1 MAVIMQNT
9 KQHYGWITITL
20 HWLIASVIIGLF
32 ALGYWMVDLGYYDPW
47 YTQGPDI
54 HRSLGVVLFGLMIV
68 MFVAQIIQT
77 RPKSLDN
84 HSKFEK
90 VAGGV
95 THKLLYLLVVMV
107 LFSGYLIST
116 ADGRAI
122 EVFKL
127 ITVSSLGTLF
137 NNQVDIAGF
146 VHQYLSYTMMVLVV
160 IHALAALKHHFIDKD
175 KTLTRMLGYKK

>member
-68 MFVAQIIQT
+68 MFVAQIIQAK
-77 RPKSLDN
+77 PQSLQS
-84 HSKFEK
+84 HTKFEK
-90 VAGGV
+90 LAGPLA
-95 THKLLYLLVVMV
+95 HKLLYLLVIVVM
-107 LFSGYLIST
+107 LSGYLIST

-122 EVFKL
+122 EVFQLLTIPSVWKL
-127 ITVSSLGTLF
+127 LS
-137 NNQVDIAGF
+137 NQVDIAGF
-146 VHQYLSYTMMVLVV
+146 IHQYLSYTMMVLAL